1 MENENYNSAPVID
14 GQPEDG
20 KATASLVLGI
30 VGLLCC
36 APCAIVGLIM
46 ALQAKNAGNTSG
58 KVTAGMILSIIAL
71 VLWVIMIIVNLATG
85 GAVLSQYTDAIG

>member
-1 MENENYNSAPVID
+1 MENENYTNAPVID

-30 VGLLCC
+30 LGILCC
-36 APCAIVGLIM
+36 GPCAIVGLIM

-58 KVTAGMILSIIAL
+58 KVTAGMVLSIIGL
-71 VLWVIMIIVNLATG
+71 VLWALGIIINIATG
-85 GAVLSQYTDAIG
+85 GAYVNEIMDSLN

>member
-1 MENENYNSAPVID
+1 MDNENYTNAPVID

-71 VLWVIMIIVNLATG
+71 VLWVVAIIINAVSG
-85 GAVLSQYTDAIG
+85 GAFIAQYTDALS